1 MSQGSVV
8 GISIGL
14 SAGQSK
20 SESQQGQ
27 ENFFFPPKCPDL
39 LWGPPSLSF
48 GRYGGSFP
56 GGKLAGAG
64 S

>member
-1 MSQGSVV
+1 VSQGSVV
-8 GISIGL
+8 GIAIGL

-27 ENFFFPPKCPDL
+27 ENFFFLQNVQTCSGAQL
-39 LWGPPSLSF
+39 VLSF
-48 GRYGGSFP
+48 SRYGCSFP